1 MTITNTSWN
10 LVNTYAG
17 LPDFFYSKIDLSKV
31 SSPHLVVLNNDL
43 AEHLG
48 LDTDEL
54 KSREGVAV
62 LSGNALP
69 EGSIPLALAYAGHQF
84 GYFTMLGDGRA
95 MLLGEQV
102 TPHGI
107 YDIHLKG
114 SGKTPYS
121 RGGDGR
127 AALSPMLR
135 EYIVSEAMHNLKI
148 PTSRSLAVVTTG
160 DYVLREKILK
170 GAVLTRTAR
179 SHIRVGT
186 FEYAAYFGTEE
197 NVRQLADYTIDRHY
211 REAAKEDNPYLGLLK
226 EVVKRQ
232 ASLIAKWQLIGFVH
246 GVMNTDN
253 MAISGETID
262 YGPCAFM
269 DAYDPEIVYSSND
282 TYGRYAYKNQPRM
295 GLWNLSRF
303 GETLLPLIHENRD
316 KAVQLAQDAVNEF
329 YDLYHKAWISG
340 MRSKLG
346 IFNEEAGD
354 EELAEDLLNIM
365 HKNMEDYTNTFLAL
379 TFSGTLTKETR
390 EFKEW
395 QEKWQARLH
404 RQRQTKEEVF
414 ELMKNSNPGVIP
426 RNHRV
431 EEALR
436 EADEKGDY
444 SVMENLIRALSNPF
458 AHRPDQKEYA
468 ALPPPSFCNYKT
480 FCGT

>member
-269 DAYDPEIVYSSND
+269 DAYDPEIVYSSID

-340 MRSKLG
+340 YYLATDTS
-346 IFNEEAGD
+346 D
-354 EELAEDLLNIM
+354 ENG
-365 HKNMEDYTNTFLAL
+365 
-379 TFSGTLTKETR
+379 SVS
-390 EFKEW
+390 
-395 QEKWQARLH
+395 
-404 RQRQTKEEVF
+404 VF
-414 ELMKNSNPGVIP
+414 ELPVLTDENEMYNVSVRAQGFCPALIFSVPIYPDITTTYNVYLRDIGITGEPNFYFILQPAIPG
-426 RNHRV
+426 R
-431 EEALR
+431 
-436 EADEKGDY
+436 
-444 SVMENLIRALSNPF
+444 
-458 AHRPDQKEYA
+458 
-468 ALPPPSFCNYKT
+468 
-480 FCGT
+480 GTDSP